1 MTDPSDAAAGG
12 KKFAL
17 PTIIRG
23 PWTQAARQLAIDKE
37 CLQHFI
43 DYFGKAMK
51 TRRWSP
57 WHDLPLKEMQ
67 EFGQR
72 LSTETVNLIEGF
84 LGIEE
89 YVGDYVEE
97 GLEMFRNNR
106 TRRNLQLQWGAEEM
120 KHGVAW
126 EMTLLHSGVR
136 TEEQLTD
143 YCDKIQQHRW
153 TIKNHAGADSPLGV
167 SVYAMVQERATFFN
181 YQETRARIRRE
192 YGLPDKPTKEEAA
205 RGCEV
210 GAAEAF
216 RVVGVDEIAHH
227 GIFLQIVLTHL
238 KYMPEKAL
246 DVMQQ
251 VFSGFKMPSLRLI
264 PNARNFIHAV
274 AQTGIHTAERHLKF
288 IHNPVLK
295 SLGLE
300 DNEAFNRA
308 VQAAKLLPAGLGPDT
323 VKLGR
328 TGEFVIA
335 YG

>member
-1 MTDPSDAAAGG
+1 MSTPEPASGRKFQLPS
-12 KKFAL
+12 FV
-17 PTIIRG
+17 RG
-23 PWTQAARQLAIDKE
+23 PWTLAARQRAVDKE

-43 DYFGKAMK
+43 EYFGKAMK

-57 WHDLPLKEMQ
+57 WHDLPVDEMKQ
-67 EFGQR
+67 YGDR
-72 LSTETVNLIEGF
+72 MTPETVNLIEGF

-89 YVGDYVEE
+89 YVGDYVLE
-97 GLEMFRNNR
+97 GLEMFRGNR
-106 TRRNLQLQWGAEEM
+106 TRRNLQLQWGSEEL
-120 KHGVAW
+120 KHGVTW
-126 EMTLLHSGVR
+126 EKVLLHSGAR
-136 TEEQLTD
+136 TEEEIEA
-143 YCDKIQQHRW
+143 YCNKVSEHRW
-153 TIKNHAGADSPLGV
+153 SLKNHAGTDQPLGV
-167 SVYAMVQERATFFN
+167 TVYAMVQERATFFN
-181 YQETRARIRRE
+181 YQETRARIRSE
-192 YGLPDKPTKEEAA
+192 YGLPPNPTKEELA
-205 RGCEV
+205 RGHEV
-210 GAAEAF
+210 GASEGF
-216 RVVGVDEIAHH
+216 RVVGIDEIAHH

-251 VFSGFKMPSLRLI
+251 VFAGFKMPSLRLI

-274 AQTGIHTAERHLKF
+274 AKTGLHTAERHLKF

-308 VQAAKLLPAGLGPDT
+308 VQAAKLLPEGLGPDQ

-335 YG
+335 YA

>member
-1 MTDPSDAAAGG
+1 MSVSANDSAS
-12 KKFAL
+12 KRLEL
-17 PTIIRG
+17 PLIVRG

-37 CLQHFI
+37 CLQQFI
-43 DYFGKAMK
+43 EYFGKAMK

-57 WHDLPLKEMQ
+57 WHDLPVDEMQ
-67 EFGQR
+67 HYGHMLGE
-72 LSTETVNLIEGF
+72 ETINLIEGF

-89 YVGDYVEE
+89 YVGDYVLE

-106 TRRNLQLQWGAEEM
+106 TRRNLQLQWGSDEL

-126 EMTLLHSGVR
+126 EQVLLHSGAR
-136 TEEQLTD
+136 TEEQLKA
-143 YCDKIQQHRW
+143 YCDKVSEHRW
-153 TIKNHAGADSPLGV
+153 TLKNHAGTDSPLGV
-167 SVYAMVQERATFFN
+167 SAYAMVQERATFFN
-181 YQETRARIRRE
+181 YQETRARIRTE
-192 YGLPDKPTKEEAA
+192 YGLPPQPTKEERE
-205 RGCEV
+205 RGYEV

-227 GIFLQIVLTHL
+227 GIFLQIVMTHL

-251 VFSGFKMPSLRLI
+251 VFAGFKMPSLRLI
-264 PNARNFIHAV
+264 PNARNFVHAV
-274 AQTGIHTAERHLKF
+274 AKTGLHTAERHLKF

-300 DNEAFNRA
+300 DSEAFNRA
-308 VQAAKLLPAGLGPDT
+308 VQAAKLLPLGLGPDQ

-335 YG
+335 Y